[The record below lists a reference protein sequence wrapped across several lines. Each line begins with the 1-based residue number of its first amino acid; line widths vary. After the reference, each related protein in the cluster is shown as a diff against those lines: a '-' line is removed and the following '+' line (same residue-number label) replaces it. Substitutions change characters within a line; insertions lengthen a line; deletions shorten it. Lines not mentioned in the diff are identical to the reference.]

1 MARSKRIELKKP
13 KRLSNRKS
21 RKQRGGSPAYRLH
34 GSLGLLSQQS
44 LNYAPV
50 PLTVH
55 GSGHSDHI
63 VHTSGGGC
71 GKKHG
76 KKHGKKK
83 HKKKSKSRSA
93 RGVVVLTTGMRAR
106 VRARQKS
113 QTSKSVRKGSS
124 SSSGQMLTQQRVS
137 DKLPLNLKTRVV
149 NRLAPSPKYVPNY
162 LRKRVTSL

>member
-13 KRLSNRKS
+13 KRLNIRKS

-76 KKHGKKK
+76 KKHR
-83 HKKKSKSRSA
+83 KKKSKSRRAS
-93 RGVVVLTTGMRAR
+93 GVVVLTTGMRAR
-106 VRARQKS
+106 ARARARQKG
-113 QTSKSVRKGSS
+113 QTSKLVRKGSS
-124 SSSGQMLTQQRVS
+124 SSSGTMLRKQSVS
-137 DKLPLNLKTRVV
+137 DTLPPNLKTRGE
-149 NRLAPSPKYVPNY
+149 NRLAPPDNYVPSY
-162 LRKRVTSL
+162 LRNRN